1 MISFCPANWTEA
13 DTKEKC
19 ETFRKLSYDNRKDSL
34 SVIDQKGNTYKNHY
48 CARCHGI
55 MLKELTFYN
64 IQFKCDLPV
73 PKQYKGNEVLK
84 FLFAICA
91 EYFWQPPEG
100 VTRRYC
106 HRIESKKSCLFT
118 LPPTKVQEK
127 CLNGPLRLVY
137 PEVSSQ
143 FSQNYFNPYC
153 ALCISKPNVTCGPGT
168 STSDIAPPGPAKPFS
183 LVMDLDFSDHDTET
197 SRPLKQK
204 SCVEGYVY
212 DFFLQVCRPGIK
224 PSDIN
229 SHRLKM
235 FSVSIWMRFKN
246 LYWWPVVNE
255 MNFKEAITNKLHINA
270 TQISD
275 LTIGNGFGPISTAVF
290 NVNISATKL
299 ENYSIETL
307 QCRINNLSIQ
317 LRMDCSGILVRLTKN
332 EYVLLS
338 NGSLYR
344 NISREL
350 FKPEHFQFINDTI
363 WLCSNFSTNYEERL
377 ANVDHSTN
385 ENNLPWLFSPTLDS
399 IFSIISYVLVLVTY
413 ALFEELRTLPG
424 IYLMNLCLAHLL
436 VSLLYLATG
445 KVDAKVA
452 CSVIAVLLHYLF
464 LVSFTWMSIIAF
476 ETWIVFS
483 KIRVQ
488 RRNLNR
494 QEKRLRLLRR
504 IALGWFCA
512 FVFIVVCIALD
523 QSNTVA
529 FQYGGIKGCWI
540 NNRHASLY
548 FFVLPVALSLSFNS
562 VFFALTVRAI
572 RRTKEHTQRAT
583 HQTQNRQTA
592 AVFLKIFILMGFTWI
607 FGFLKV
613 LVSDYFE
620 YPFATLQGLYVVLA
634 FVFTARVKQ
643 MYCQLFYKNNS
654 VTRQKRTPQPK
665 TELTAPVVFLSH
677 IKKNEE

>member
-1 MISFCPANWTEA
+1 
-13 DTKEKC
+13 
-19 ETFRKLSYDNRKDSL
+19 
-34 SVIDQKGNTYKNHY
+34 
-48 CARCHGI
+48 
-55 MLKELTFYN
+55 
-64 IQFKCDLPV
+64 
-73 PKQYKGNEVLK
+73 
-84 FLFAICA
+84 
-91 EYFWQPPEG
+91 
-100 VTRRYC
+100 
-106 HRIESKKSCLFT
+106 
-118 LPPTKVQEK
+118 
-127 CLNGPLRLVY
+127 
-137 PEVSSQ
+137 
-143 FSQNYFNPYC
+143 
-153 ALCISKPNVTCGPGT
+153 
-168 STSDIAPPGPAKPFS
+168 
-183 LVMDLDFSDHDTET
+183 
-197 SRPLKQK
+197 
-204 SCVEGYVY
+204 
-212 DFFLQVCRPGIK
+212 
-224 PSDIN
+224 
-229 SHRLKM
+229 M

-299 ENYSIETL
+299 ENYSIKTL
-307 QCRINNLSIQ
+307 QCRINNLSIQLNDVHITFFKVAVKLFHCAFIETYKPNEYKFERNTVKVLKTGEVLQDADFYTNETEWVNGSLVPVGILSVCKQ

-377 ANVDHSTN
+377 AKVDHSTN
-385 ENNLPWLFSPTLDS
+385 ENNIALVVLTYVGLS
-399 IFSIISYVLVLVTY
+399 FSIISNVLVLVTY

-494 QEKRLRLLRR
+494 REKRLRLLRR
-504 IALGWFCA
+504 MALGWFCA

-562 VFFALTVRAI
+562 VFFCFDCKSHKA
-572 RRTKEHTQRAT
+572 
-583 HQTQNRQTA
+583 N
-592 AVFLKIFILMGFTWI
+592 
-607 FGFLKV
+607 
-613 LVSDYFE
+613 
-620 YPFATLQGLYVVLA
+620 
-634 FVFTARVKQ
+634 
-643 MYCQLFYKNNS
+643 
-654 VTRQKRTPQPK
+654 KRTDAK
-665 TELTAPVVFLSH
+665 SNASNTEPPNCRRFSQDLHLNGVYLDIRVFESSSVRLF
-677 IKKNEE
+677 

>member
-1 MISFCPANWTEA
+1 MLFLGASEKRKRIRKNIIAPTKSTEGQANPSSSFIKQQDTNDTAERTKNETTPTPEYWPTIPLPDFNDEDVNVTLQCKDTWLSCRGRCTQDRELGGTEERLQCFCDLSCELFQDCCADFDQYCSSSAVSKQPPPEDWPWKCVEDHYSSKFLGVWMISFCPANWTEA

-168 STSDIAPPGPAKPFS
+168 STSVIAPPGPAKPFS

-246 LYWWPVVNE
+246 LY
-255 MNFKEAITNKLHINA
+255 
-270 TQISD
+270 S
-275 LTIGNGFGPISTAVF
+275 
-290 NVNISATKL
+290 L
-299 ENYSIETL
+299 E
-307 QCRINNLSIQ
+307 
-317 LRMDCSGILVRLTKN
+317 K
-332 EYVLLS
+332 
-338 NGSLYR
+338 
-344 NISREL
+344 
-350 FKPEHFQFINDTI
+350 
-363 WLCSNFSTNYEERL
+363 
-377 ANVDHSTN
+377 
-385 ENNLPWLFSPTLDS
+385 
-399 IFSIISYVLVLVTY
+399 
-413 ALFEELRTLPG
+413 
-424 IYLMNLCLAHLL
+424 
-436 VSLLYLATG
+436 
-445 KVDAKVA
+445 
-452 CSVIAVLLHYLF
+452 
-464 LVSFTWMSIIAF
+464 
-476 ETWIVFS
+476 
-483 KIRVQ
+483 
-488 RRNLNR
+488 
-494 QEKRLRLLRR
+494 
-504 IALGWFCA
+504 
-512 FVFIVVCIALD
+512 
-523 QSNTVA
+523 
-529 FQYGGIKGCWI
+529 
-540 NNRHASLY
+540 
-548 FFVLPVALSLSFNS
+548 
-562 VFFALTVRAI
+562 
-572 RRTKEHTQRAT
+572 
-583 HQTQNRQTA
+583 
-592 AVFLKIFILMGFTWI
+592 LKIYILC
-607 FGFLKV
+607 K
-613 LVSDYFE
+613 
-620 YPFATLQGLYVVLA
+620 
-634 FVFTARVKQ
+634 
-643 MYCQLFYKNNS
+643 
-654 VTRQKRTPQPK
+654 
-665 TELTAPVVFLSH
+665 
-677 IKKNEE
+677 